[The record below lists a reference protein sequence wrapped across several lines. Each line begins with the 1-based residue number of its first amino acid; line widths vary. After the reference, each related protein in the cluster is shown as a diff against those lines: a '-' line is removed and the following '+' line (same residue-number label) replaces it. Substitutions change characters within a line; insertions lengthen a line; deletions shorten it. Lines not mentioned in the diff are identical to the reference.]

1 MFSLEKKK
9 KENKDSFAKK
19 FFAALCI
26 ITINWKQFKCSTS
39 RHVAVKVAANKNKVY
54 EEL

>member
-1 MFSLEKKK
+1 MEKKKK

-19 FFAALCI
+19 FFEASCI

-39 RHVAVKVAANKNKVY
+39 RHVVVKAAANKNKIY